1 MAERREN
8 TQKKKTDPIV
18 VILSGLYLLFLAS
31 AILLIGR
38 ICYIQWIWEPDKE
51 LEGSFKPR
59 TLRRTLQP
67 NRGAIIASDGRLLA
81 VSTPMYQLYM
91 DCTVRK
97 DVYLND
103 SKKGAAREAEWQEK
117 ARAFAQGFAALT
129 GDHGTDYARMI
140 LSGREK
146 GSKYMKL
153 GPEISHETLQKV
165 QDLPLISEGRY
176 ASGIIVERK
185 DTRQYPY
192 GTLARRTIGYVKNN
206 DNSNGNNHIG
216 LEGKFDYVL
225 HGKEGVEYLRQ
236 TEDREWIQ
244 DFDSTYVSPENGQ
257 DVRTTLDINIQD
269 IADEAL
275 RKQITETDEI
285 EGGCVVVMDVATGAI
300 RAMVNLLRDSTNG
313 TLNETLNM
321 VIGRKGEPGSV
332 FKTTTLT
339 TVIEDGFIH
348 SLDDKI
354 PSNHGYLAPWKGNDN
369 HIIDYEREHG
379 GAREIPIIEGFKVS
393 SNYMFRYLAVT
404 NYRND
409 PKKFLDHLYQY
420 KLGQAFDFDL
430 DGLATPTIPSPDS
443 PYWSATDLG
452 QVAMGYSV
460 AVTPL
465 HIITF
470 YNALANDGKM
480 MKPYLVEDIEKDGV
494 VKKKLGPSVLNA
506 AICSKATA
514 DTITRGLKAVI
525 EEGTAKR
532 LRSAAWEVA
541 GKTGTSWVILTPQ
554 EQKGSTDPYSDKW
567 GRKKNQATFVCFFP
581 ADEPRYTALVTLYSK
596 LSGRTFYGGTLP
608 ALAMLDIVNGI
619 HALDNSQAE
628 PLSSKAQAPSM
639 GREIEFEQAKA
650 GKSSPVPDLK
660 GLGLKDAIYAIENSG
675 YRCSYSGS
683 GHVSSQSPAP
693 GKAAAPGSTVTIT
706 LQ

>member
-1 MAERREN
+1 MAVRKEN
-8 TQKKKTDPIV
+8 TTKKKTDSIV
-18 VILSGLYLLFLAS
+18 VILSGLYIVFLLA
-31 AILLIGR
+31 AIILIGR
-38 ICYIQWIWEPDKE
+38 ICYIQWGWKPDPVLEP
-51 LEGSFKPR
+51 SFKPS
-59 TLRRTLQP
+59 TLRRTLDP
-67 NRGAIIASDGRLLA
+67 ARGAIIARDGRLLA
-81 VSTPMYQLYM
+81 VSTPMYQLYI

-97 DVYLND
+97 KTYADDAKN
-103 SKKGAAREAEWQEK
+103 GREREAEWQEK
-117 ARAFAQGFAALT
+117 AKAFAAGFAALT
-129 GDHGTDYARMI
+129 GDRSTDYAALI
-140 LSGREK
+140 LNGRAK
-146 GSKYMKL
+146 GTQYMKL
-153 GPEISHETLQKV
+153 GPEISHETLQKI
-165 QDLPLISEGRY
+165 QDLPLMSEGRY
-176 ASGIIVERK
+176 ASGIIVEKK
-185 DTRQYPY
+185 DTRRYPY

-206 DNSNGNNHIG
+206 SNSNGNNHIG

-244 DFDSTYVSPENGQ
+244 DFDSTYVSPEDGL

-285 EGGCVVVMDVATGAI
+285 EGGCVVVMDVATGGI
-300 RAMVNLLRDSTNG
+300 RAMVNLLRDSTSG
-313 TLNETLNM
+313 TLGESLNM

-348 SLDDKI
+348 SLDDVI
-354 PSNHGYLAPWKGNDN
+354 PSNHGYLAPWKGNDV
-369 HIIDYEREHG
+369 HITDYERAHG
-379 GAREIPIIEGFKVS
+379 GAKEIPIIEGFKVS

-404 NYRND
+404 NYKDN
-409 PKKFLDHLYQY
+409 PKKFLDHIYQY

-430 DGLATPTIPSPDS
+430 DGLATPTVPSPDN
-443 PYWSATDLG
+443 PWWSTTDLG
-452 QVAMGYSV
+452 QVAMGYSI

-494 VKKKLGPSVLNA
+494 VKKRLGPSVLNA
-506 AICSKATA
+506 SICSKATA

-532 LRSAAWEVA
+532 LRGAEWQVA

-554 EQKGSTDPYSDKW
+554 EQKGSTDPYTDKW

-581 ADEPRYTALVTLYSK
+581 SDEPRYTAIVTLYSK

-608 ALAMLDIVNGI
+608 ALAMRDIVNGI
-619 HALDNSQAE
+619 HALENSLEGSLYQKGQASVME
-628 PLSSKAQAPSM
+628 
-639 GREIEFEQAKA
+639 RNIEFEQAEA
-650 GKSSPVPDLK
+650 GKSTPVPDLK

-683 GHVSSQSPAP
+683 GHVSAQSPAP
-693 GKAAAPGSTVTIT
+693 GKTAAPGSTVTIT
-706 LQ
+706 LK

>member
-1 MAERREN
+1 MAERKEN
-8 TQKKKTDPIV
+8 TQTKTDPIV
-18 VILSGLYLLFLAS
+18 VILSGLYILFLVA
-31 AILLIGR
+31 AIILVGR
-38 ICYIQWIWEPDKE
+38 IVYIQRFWHPDPE
-51 LEGSFKPR
+51 LAAAFKPR
-59 TLRRTLQP
+59 SLRRTLEP
-67 NRGAIIASDGRLLA
+67 VRGAIIASDGRLLA
-81 VSTPMYQLYM
+81 VSTPMYQLYI

-97 DVYLND
+97 DLFAAD
-103 SKKGAAREAEWQEK
+103 SEHGAAKEAEWREK
-117 ARAFAQGFAALT
+117 AKSFSLGFAALT
-129 GDHGTDYARMI
+129 KTNADYASQI
-140 LSGREK
+140 LSGRNR
-146 GSKYMKL
+146 GVKYMKL
-153 GPEISHETLQKV
+153 GPEISHETLQQV
-165 QDLPLISEGRY
+165 MQLPLIAEGRY

-192 GTLARRTIGYVKNN
+192 GTLARRAIGYVKNN

-216 LEGKFDYVL
+216 LEGKYDYVL

-244 DFDSTYVSPENGQ
+244 DFDSTYVAPENGL
-257 DVRTTLDINIQD
+257 DVRTTLNINIQD

-275 RKQITETDEI
+275 RKQITETEEI
-285 EGGCVVVMDVATGAI
+285 EGGCVVVLDVGTGAV
-300 RAMVNLLRDSTNG
+300 RAMVNLLRDSTTG
-313 TLNETLNM
+313 RLNESLNM
-321 VIGRKGEPGSV
+321 AIGRKGEPGSV

-354 PSNHGYLAPWKGNDN
+354 PSNHGYLAPWSGNDN

-393 SNYMFRYLAVT
+393 SNYMFRYLAMT
-404 NYRND
+404 HYKNN

-420 KLGQAFDFDL
+420 KMGQAFDFDL
-430 DGLATPTIPSPDS
+430 DGLATPTIPSPDN
-443 PYWSATDLG
+443 PWWSATDLG

-465 HIITF
+465 HVVTF

-480 MKPYLVEDIEKDGV
+480 MKPYLVEDIEKDGIIR
-494 VKKKLGPSVLNA
+494 KKLGPSVLNA

-514 DTITRGLKAVI
+514 DTVTRGLKAVI

-532 LRSAAWEVA
+532 LKSAAWEVA

-554 EQKGSTDPYSDKW
+554 EQQGSTDPYSDKW

-581 ADEPRYTALVTLYSK
+581 ADEPKYTAIVSLYSK
-596 LSGRTFYGGTLP
+596 LSSKTFYGGTLP

-619 HALDNSQAE
+619 HALEKSPEQDLAPKTLNPVMKAE
-628 PLSSKAQAPSM
+628 LS
-639 GREIEFEQAKA
+639 FEQAGT
-650 GKSSPVPDLK
+650 GKSTPVPNLN
-660 GLGLKDAIYAIENSG
+660 GAGLKDALYMIENSG
-675 YRCSYSGS
+675 YKCNYTGS
-683 GHVSSQSPAP
+683 GHVVSQSPAP
-693 GKAAAPGSTVTIT
+693 GKTAAPGSTVTIT
-706 LQ
+706 LK